1 MRDEMEG
8 QRKQVP
14 ILPAAE
20 VTTALVELARLSQRI
35 DVAASNTND
44 TVAQSLL
51 ERLLELCEAQQGALL
66 LTVPNAAGEKPSF
79 LHPISHVKVVR
90 ILGLSA
96 MSESDVLAR
105 LDTYATT
112 GADLQMLPHER
123 CWMICKLPMSPPSS
137 NLETLPED
145 YQAESVPTRQPVLP
159 FYALLMLGWRG
170 KGSKNCLARAEKG
183 RNLLPLV
190 ADVAGSVI
198 ANMLLNEQVHE
209 LETSINRQALRE
221 MELLKAELLATV
233 SHELRSP
240 LASIKGYAAT
250 LLRHEQRISRE
261 ERREFLLAINEAS
274 DRLGVVIDRLLEM
287 SQLET
292 GTITITRAPVNPVH
306 LVREAL
312 TAIGQ
317 RAKEQ
322 GMVTRPGDR
331 EGPRSGD
338 REGRPYISVSQRL
351 HGMEEDVLDITAP
364 SQRIALFLR
373 LEDQLGMP
381 TDDEPVIQADRFR
394 LREVLDNLL
403 ENALNYSPE
412 GGKIEVIIRP
422 IRTNGKVSRSQHP
435 PVEDHQ
441 KRNSPDDAL
450 TKPESRQMLEI
461 CVRDNGIGIPREHIE
476 RIFDHFHRV
485 DTRLTR
491 EVNGLGLGLAICKRI
506 VELHDGVIW
515 AESEV
520 GKGSTFH
527 MWLPMDVQ

>member
-35 DVAASNTND
+35 GVATSNTND
-44 TVAQSLL
+44 FLTIAQSLL
-51 ERLLELCEAQQGALL
+51 ERLLTLCEAQQGALL
-66 LTVPNAAGEKPSF
+66 LTTPIAAGEKPS
-79 LHPISHVKVVR
+79 LLPSISHVKAAR

-96 MSESDVLAR
+96 MNETDVLAR

-123 CWMICKLPMSPPSS
+123 CWVVCKLPMSSPSS
-137 NLETLPED
+137 YLEALPVD
-145 YQAESVPTRQPVLP
+145 YQAESVPTRQPILP
-159 FYALLMLGWRG
+159 LYAFLMLGWRG
-170 KGSKNCLARAEKG
+170 KGSKNCLARSEKG

-198 ANMLLNEQVHE
+198 ANMLLKEQVHE

-261 ERREFLLAINEAS
+261 ERHEFLLAINEAS
-274 DRLGVVIDRLLEM
+274 DRLEVVIDRLLEM

-292 GTITITRAPVNPVH
+292 GTISIMRAPVNPVH

-312 TAIGQ
+312 IAIGE
-317 RAKEQ
+317 RAKEE
-322 GMVTRPGDR
+322 GMVTKQDDR
-331 EGPRSGD
+331 EGD
-338 REGRPYISVSQRL
+338 REGRPYISVSQRV
-351 HGMEEDVLDITAP
+351 HGMEEDGMETSALN
-364 SQRIALFLR
+364 QRIALYLR

-381 TDDEPVIQADRFR
+381 SDDEPIIQADRFR

-422 IRTNGKVSRSQHP
+422 IRTNGKVSRSQHS
-435 PVEDHQ
+435 PV
-441 KRNSPDDAL
+441 PDDQKSNAPDDTFAKL
-450 TKPESRQMLEI
+450 EGRQMLEI

-527 MWLPMDVQ
+527 VWLPMDAQ

>member
-14 ILPAAE
+14 ILPTAE

-35 DVAASNTND
+35 DVAASGTND

-51 ERLLELCEAQQGALL
+51 ERLQELCEAQQGALL
-66 LTVPNAAGEKPSF
+66 LTAPIVAGEKPSF
-79 LHPISHVKVVR
+79 LHPFSHVKVAR

-96 MSESDVLAR
+96 MNESDVLSR

-137 NLETLPED
+137 YLETLPED
-145 YQAESVPTRQPVLP
+145 YQAESVPTRQPVWPL
-159 FYALLMLGWRG
+159 YALLMLGWRG

-183 RNLLPLV
+183 RNLLPFV

-198 ANMLLNEQVHE
+198 ANILLNEQVHE

-331 EGPRSGD
+331 EG
-338 REGRPYISVSQRL
+338 RPYISVSQRL
-351 HGMEEDVLDITAP
+351 HGMEEDALDITVS

-381 TDDEPVIQADRFR
+381 TDDEPIIQADRFR

-435 PVEDHQ
+435 PVEDDQ
-441 KRNSPDDAL
+441 ERNAAGDELA
-450 TKPESRQMLEI
+450 KPEGLQMLEI

>member
-1 MRDEMEG
+1 MEG

-35 DVAASNTND
+35 GVAESNTND
-44 TVAQSLL
+44 FFTIAQPLL
-51 ERLLELCEAQQGALL
+51 ERLLALCEAQQGALL
-66 LTVPNAAGEKPSF
+66 LTAPIAAGEKPSF
-79 LHPISHVKVVR
+79 MSSISHVKVLR

-96 MSESDVLAR
+96 MNETDVLAR

-112 GADLQMLPHER
+112 GADLQVLPHER
-123 CWMICKLPMSPPSS
+123 CWVICKLPISPPSS
-137 NLETLPED
+137 YLETLPVD
-145 YQAESVPTRQPVLP
+145 YQTESVPTRQPVLP
-159 FYALLMLGWRG
+159 LYALLMLGWRG

-198 ANMLLNEQVHE
+198 ANMLLNEQVHQ

-261 ERREFLLAINEAS
+261 ERHEFLLAINEAS
-274 DRLGVVIDRLLEM
+274 DRLEVVIDRLLEM

-292 GTITITRAPVNPVH
+292 GTISITRAPVNPVH

-312 TAIGQ
+312 TAIDQ

-322 GMVTRPGDR
+322 GMVTGPGDR
-331 EGPRSGD
+331 EGH
-338 REGRPYISVSQRL
+338 PYISVLQRL
-351 HGMEEDVLDITAP
+351 HGTEEDGLDITALN
-364 SQRIALFLR
+364 QRIALFLR

-412 GGKIEVIIRP
+412 GGKIEVVIRP
-422 IRTNGKVSRSQHP
+422 IRTNGKGSRSQHAA
-435 PVEDHQ
+435 VEDHQ
-441 KRNSPDDAL
+441 KRNAPDDAL

-491 EVNGLGLGLAICKRI
+491 EVNGLGLGLAICRRI

-527 MWLPMDVQ
+527 VWLPMDVQ